1 MDAAELQAE
10 NLRLRQELEQAKSRY
25 DSYLAEQE
33 AYRTEQ
39 EAVIAEYSASL
50 EEKKRQVSALERRI
64 MELIRQIRGS
74 RQEVIDPSQLMLFS
88 LEELQEFAAELE
100 QRSAGRDAA
109 ADDQVATTPDS
120 QSPQR
125 NPAGRRPLPAHLP
138 REVKRYELNEADR
151 RCPCCGEVRQ
161 EFAADPSEQLE
172 YVPGYFKV
180 IRHERVKY
188 ACKGCQE
195 QVIVA
200 PKAPQPFEK
209 GLPASGL
216 AAHTTLSKFGDHMP
230 LCRQEYIHSRFGS
243 IWRASAVRW

>member
-1 MDAAELQAE
+1 MYAAKLQAE
-10 NLRLRQELEQAKSRY
+10 NSRLRQELEQAKSRY
-25 DSYLAEQE
+25 DSYLAEQG
-33 AYRTEQ
+33 ADRTEQ
-39 EAVIAEYSASL
+39 EAVIAEYSMSL
-50 EEKKRQVSALERRI
+50 EEKKRQVSALELRI

-74 RQEVIDPSQLMLFS
+74 REEVIDPSQLMLFS

-100 QRSAGRDAA
+100 QRRAGQDAA